1 MITLKLPVPPSA
13 NNLFANMKG
22 QGRIRSEK
30 YLKWIN
36 DAGWHL
42 KAQKPGSISGRYS
55 LSIVLPAKTR
65 GDIDNRIKSISD
77 LIVSHRV
84 VQDDS
89 YAWAVSIR
97 RDEAATEA
105 HVTVESAS

>member
-22 QGRIRSEK
+22 AGRVRSEN
-30 YLKWIN
+30 YMKWIR

-55 LSIVLPAKTR
+55 LSIVLPSKTR

-89 YAWAVSIR
+89 YAWSVSIR
-97 RDEAATEA
+97 RDDDASEAL
-105 HVTVESAS
+105 VTVEAA